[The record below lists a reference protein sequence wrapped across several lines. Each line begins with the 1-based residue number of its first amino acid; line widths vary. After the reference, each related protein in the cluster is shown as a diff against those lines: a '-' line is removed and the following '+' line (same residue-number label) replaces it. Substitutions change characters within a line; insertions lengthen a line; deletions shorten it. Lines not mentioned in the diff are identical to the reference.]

1 MSKSVS
7 FNIFPEYLVFSTH
20 PNINGI
26 INIIKQALKKLIKVI
41 LQYFKKKENKY
52 KYQADA
58 IYLKILQESKNLM
71 KKNYFNEVNFDSS
84 FELITILLIFYIK
97 TFNLCNQNIK
107 TKINDQL
114 MQNFINDL
122 DTSIREIGIG
132 DMAIRKYV
140 NKYVK
145 KFYYRVKIIDNILE
159 NELQA
164 HT

>member
-1 MSKSVS
+1 
-7 FNIFPEYLVFSTH
+7 
-20 PNINGI
+20 
-26 INIIKQALKKLIKVI
+26 VI

-52 KYQADA
+52 KDQADA

-132 DMAIRKYV
+132 DMAIGKYIK
-140 NKYVK
+140 KYVK

-159 NELQA
+159 NENYIKFVDYLNSLKFINNKKTNNMA
-164 HT
+164 SELFIKYNKIKKNKGIL

>member
-1 MSKSVS
+1 M
-7 FNIFPEYLVFSTH
+7 
-20 PNINGI
+20 
-26 INIIKQALKKLIKVI
+26 I

-52 KYQADA
+52 KDQADA

-97 TFNLCNQNIK
+97 TFNSNNQIIK
-107 TKINDQL
+107 KKINEEL
-114 MQNFINDL
+114 MKNFIDDL

-132 DMAIRKYV
+132 DMAIGKYV
-140 NKYVK
+140 KKYVK

-159 NELQA
+159 NKKYIKFVDYLNSLKFINSKNTTNMASELFIKFDKIKKNKGLL
-164 HT
+164 

>member
-1 MSKSVS
+1 M
-7 FNIFPEYLVFSTH
+7 
-20 PNINGI
+20 
-26 INIIKQALKKLIKVI
+26 I

-52 KYQADA
+52 KDQADA

-97 TFNLCNQNIK
+97 TFNLCNQNKK

-132 DMAIRKYV
+132 DMAIGKYIK
-140 NKYVK
+140 KYVK

-159 NELQA
+159 NENYIKFVDYLNSLKFINNKKTNNMA
-164 HT
+164 SELFIKYNKIKKNKGIL

>member
-1 MSKSVS
+1 M
-7 FNIFPEYLVFSTH
+7 
-20 PNINGI
+20 
-26 INIIKQALKKLIKVI
+26 I

-52 KYQADA
+52 KDQADA

-97 TFNLCNQNIK
+97 TFNLCNQNKK

-132 DMAIRKYV
+132 DMAIGKYIK
-140 NKYVK
+140 KYVK

-159 NELQA
+159 NENYIKFVDYLNSLKFINNKKTNNMA
-164 HT
+164 SELFIKYKKIKKNKSIL

>member
-1 MSKSVS
+1 
-7 FNIFPEYLVFSTH
+7 
-20 PNINGI
+20 
-26 INIIKQALKKLIKVI
+26 VI

-52 KYQADA
+52 KDQADA

-132 DMAIRKYV
+132 DMAIGKYIK
-140 NKYVK
+140 KYVK

-159 NELQA
+159 NENYIKFVDYLNSLKFINNKKTNNMA
-164 HT
+164 SELFIKYNKIKKNKSIL

>member
-1 MSKSVS
+1 
-7 FNIFPEYLVFSTH
+7 
-20 PNINGI
+20 
-26 INIIKQALKKLIKVI
+26 VI

-52 KYQADA
+52 KDQADA

-132 DMAIRKYV
+132 DMAIGKYIK
-140 NKYVK
+140 KYVK

-159 NELQA
+159 NENYIKFVDYLNSLKFINNKKTNNMA
-164 HT
+164 SELFIKYKKIKKNKSIL

>member
-1 MSKSVS
+1 
-7 FNIFPEYLVFSTH
+7 
-20 PNINGI
+20 
-26 INIIKQALKKLIKVI
+26 VI

-52 KYQADA
+52 KDQADA

-97 TFNLCNQNIK
+97 TFNLCNQNKK

-132 DMAIRKYV
+132 DMAIGKYIK
-140 NKYVK
+140 KYVK

-159 NELQA
+159 NENYIKFVDYLNSLKFINNKKTNNMA
-164 HT
+164 SELFIKYNKIKKNKGIL

>member
-1 MSKSVS
+1 M
-7 FNIFPEYLVFSTH
+7 
-20 PNINGI
+20 
-26 INIIKQALKKLIKVI
+26 I

-52 KYQADA
+52 KDQADA

-132 DMAIRKYV
+132 DMAIGKYIK
-140 NKYVK
+140 KYVK

-159 NELQA
+159 NENYIKFVDYLNSLKFINNKKTNNMA
-164 HT
+164 SELFIKYNKIKKNKGIL

>member
-1 MSKSVS
+1 
-7 FNIFPEYLVFSTH
+7 
-20 PNINGI
+20 
-26 INIIKQALKKLIKVI
+26 VI

-52 KYQADA
+52 KDQADA

-97 TFNLCNQNIK
+97 TFNLCNQNKK

-132 DMAIRKYV
+132 DMAIGKYIK
-140 NKYVK
+140 KYVK

-159 NELQA
+159 NENYIKFVDYLNSLKFINNKKTNNMA
-164 HT
+164 SELFIKYNKIKKNKSIL

>member
-1 MSKSVS
+1 M
-7 FNIFPEYLVFSTH
+7 
-20 PNINGI
+20 
-26 INIIKQALKKLIKVI
+26 I

-52 KYQADA
+52 KDQADA

-132 DMAIRKYV
+132 DMAIGKYIK
-140 NKYVK
+140 KYVK

-159 NELQA
+159 NENYIKFVDYLNSLKFINNKKTNNMA
-164 HT
+164 SELFIKYNKIKKNKSIL

>member
-1 MSKSVS
+1 M
-7 FNIFPEYLVFSTH
+7 
-20 PNINGI
+20 
-26 INIIKQALKKLIKVI
+26 I

-52 KYQADA
+52 KDQADE

-132 DMAIRKYV
+132 DMSIGKYV
-140 NKYVK
+140 KKYVK
-145 KFYYRVKIIDNILE
+145 KFYYRIKIIDPILKNFSDRDFIVFLKSLKSVDKKNTKKMANDLLGIYQE
-159 NELQA
+159 MKNKSLI
-164 HT
+164 

>member
-1 MSKSVS
+1 
-7 FNIFPEYLVFSTH
+7 
-20 PNINGI
+20 
-26 INIIKQALKKLIKVI
+26 VI

-52 KYQADA
+52 KDQADA

-132 DMAIRKYV
+132 DMAIGKYIK
-140 NKYVK
+140 KYVK

-159 NELQA
+159 NENYIKFVDY
-164 HT
+164 